1 MQSYEL
7 ASLQSYG
14 LAIMG
19 FMGLVAG
26 FLLGRW
32 CGGRQRSIDETDSE
46 KDFAFVQSSSE
57 EPLIYVFKRAPSVY
71 HDGECHYVKGPT
83 RYRKLRICK
92 ECKKQ
97 KETQI
102 GNEKASSICAASRI
116 GVTHRKP

>member
-14 LAIMG
+14 LAIG

-32 CGGRQRSIDETDSE
+32 CGGRQRSVDETDSE
-46 KDFAFVQSSSE
+46 DEDDCQSSSE
-57 EPLIYVFKRAPSVY
+57 EPLIYVSKRAPSVY